1 MSDKDLELL
10 ISLALSEGCEIE
22 TGNIRQHD
30 KILAKRQAQQQV
42 VLDRIA
48 KDKADAERWRKLDR
62 LTDKVCGDIF
72 IHANGKAK
80 TFWLDLVHTDDEPIE
95 ESTLSQAI
103 DSIKE

>member
-48 KDKADAERWRKLDR
+48 KDKADAERWRKLER
-62 LTDKVCGDIF
+62 LVKSDDSLRFEEFHGWSI
-72 IHANGKAK
+72 
-80 TFWLDLVHTDDEPIE
+80 LVYTHDPVTLG
-95 ESTLSQAI
+95 SGNTLSQAI